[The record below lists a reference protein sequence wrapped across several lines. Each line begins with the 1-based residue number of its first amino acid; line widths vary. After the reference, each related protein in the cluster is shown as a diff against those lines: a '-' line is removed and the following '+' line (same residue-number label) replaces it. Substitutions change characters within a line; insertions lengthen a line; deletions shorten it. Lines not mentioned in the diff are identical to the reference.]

1 MMARELSDFD
11 KKKERKFVRIRI
23 AMIIMLVCG
32 LMLFSILQAQM
43 DGHGA
48 KTIGQVYTI
57 FLGGLMVFA
66 GGSGIGATTLFLRLL
81 RKDKNESW

>member
-1 MMARELSDFD
+1 MTRKLSDFD
-11 KKKERKFVRIRI
+11 KKKERKFVRVRI
-23 AMIIMLVCG
+23 AMIIILVCG
-32 LMLFSILQAQM
+32 FILFSTMQVQI

-48 KTIGQVYTI
+48 KTIGQVYEI

-81 RKDKNESW
+81 RKDNNQSW

>member
-1 MMARELSDFD
+1 MTRKLNDFE

-23 AMIIMLVCG
+23 AMMISFVCG
-32 LMLFSILQAQM
+32 LILFTILQIEI

-48 KTIGQVYTI
+48 KTIGQVYEI

-81 RKDKNESW
+81 RKDNNKNW